1 MNIAL
6 YYVIIFQYACGV
18 FEEKTRGRRKD
29 KLKQSKRAEPFLET
43 GIRCRRRVRAQ
54 MRACMLKVLTVER
67 EFFMRHTMKLRSGA
81 TIPQLTP
88 SEAAQKNY
96 LTRNVLNK
104 MHLMP
109 AGDPI
114 AYDENQDG
122 SITYYFDPAR
132 VVEAPPELWY
142 APMQKQEVSH
152 LESGA
157 EIVRMST
164 KRAASCGYYTKER
177 LSQMNYDVIEEP
189 VAYTLRSDKSVIY
202 FYDKKTA
209 IRRPLMCVECGKEIR
224 YRRKLCRACFEADLA
239 VRRAEGDRYRNAE
252 YHMKRE
258 KVLFFDLE
266 LTGVYNHDEILSVSI
281 VDGTGR
287 IIMDT
292 LVKPE
297 RKKKW
302 KQTEKIHGITPDM
315 VVDAPSLIELTP
327 RIKEIFENAEILVAY
342 GISTDYSHIKY
353 IYDTE
358 AEREA
363 LHKKA
368 RCAAN
373 EFVRFQS
380 EHYPDMVHASLG
392 DAMERLGVAW
402 DGVAH
407 TSIADTIGCAKVWE
421 KLFPHYYED

>member
-1 MNIAL
+1 MELCYNKKVWAFFARDARGKL
-6 YYVIIFQYACGV
+6 QTV
-18 FEEKTRGRRKD
+18 FRIPAPVAAGRGPLRCERTRAGQASVR
-29 KLKQSKRAEPFLET
+29 P
-43 GIRCRRRVRAQ
+43 VRA
-54 MRACMLKVLTVER
+54 VER
-67 EFFMRHTMKLRSGA
+67 NRIFRMKHTMKLRSGA
-81 TIPQLTP
+81 TIPQVTV
-88 SEAAQKNY
+88 SEAEQKHY

-114 AYDENQDG
+114 AFDENSDG
-122 SITYYFDPAR
+122 SITYFFDPAR

-142 APMQKQEVSH
+142 APAQKVETMTTDT
-152 LESGA
+152 GA

-164 KRAASCGYYTKER
+164 KRAATCGYYTRER

-189 VAYTLRSDKSVIY
+189 VAYTLRNDKSTIY

-209 IRRPLMCVECGKEIR
+209 IRRPLLCVECGKDVR
-224 YRRKLCRACFEADLA
+224 YRRKLCRACFEKDLA
-239 VRRAEGDRYRNAE
+239 VRRAEGDLHRAE
-252 YHMKRE
+252 HYHMQRE
-258 KVLFFDLE
+258 RVLFFDLE
-266 LTGVYNHDEILSVSI
+266 LTGVYTHDEILSVSI

-287 IIMDT
+287 VRMDT
-292 LVKPE
+292 LVKPA

-315 VVDAPSLIELTP
+315 VADAPMLDELIP
-327 RIKEIFENAEILVAY
+327 AIKELFDNADVLIAY

-358 AEREA
+358 KEREA

-380 EHYPDMVHASLG
+380 EHYPNEVHASLS
-392 DAMERLGVAW
+392 DAMERLEIAW

-407 TSIADTIGCAKVWE
+407 TSIADTVGCAKVWE
-421 KLFPHYYED
+421 KLFPNYYDN

>member
-1 MNIAL
+1 MQACL
-6 YYVIIFQYACGV
+6 QKVRTVGRIFV
-18 FEEKTRGRRKD
+18 KN
-29 KLKQSKRAEPFLET
+29 
-43 GIRCRRRVRAQ
+43 
-54 MRACMLKVLTVER
+54 
-67 EFFMRHTMKLRSGA
+67 TMKLRSGA
-81 TIPQLTP
+81 TIPQVTAA
-88 SEAAQKNY
+88 EAEQKHY

-109 AGDPI
+109 AGDPS
-114 AYDENQDG
+114 AYAENDDG
-122 SITYYFDPAR
+122 SITYFFDPTR

-142 APMQKQEVSH
+142 APMQKVETQT
-152 LESGA
+152 LENGA

-177 LSQMNYDVIEEP
+177 LDQMNYDVIEEP
-189 VAYTLRSDKSVIY
+189 VAYTLRNDKSTIY

-209 IRRPLMCVECGKEIR
+209 VRRPLMCVQCGKDVR
-224 YRRKLCRACFEADLA
+224 YRRKLCKACFEADLA
-239 VRRAEGDRYRNAE
+239 VRRAEGDAHRAE
-252 YHMKRE
+252 HYHMTRE
-258 KVLFFDLE
+258 RVLFFDLE
-266 LTGVYNHDEILSVSI
+266 LTGVYNHDEILSISI

-292 LVKPE
+292 LVKPAHK
-297 RKKKW
+297 RKW
-302 KQTEKIHGITPDM
+302 KQTEKIHGITPAM
-315 VVDAPSLIELTP
+315 VEDAPMLDALIPRLKELFDAADV
-327 RIKEIFENAEILVAY
+327 IIAY

-358 AEREA
+358 AEREK

-380 EHYPDMVHASLG
+380 EHYPDMVHASLS
-392 DAMERLGVAW
+392 DAMERLDIAW
-402 DGVAH
+402 EGVAH

-421 KLFPHYYED
+421 KLFPHYYDN

>member
-1 MNIAL
+1 
-6 YYVIIFQYACGV
+6 
-18 FEEKTRGRRKD
+18 
-29 KLKQSKRAEPFLET
+29 
-43 GIRCRRRVRAQ
+43 
-54 MRACMLKVLTVER
+54 MRN
-67 EFFMRHTMKLRSGA
+67 TMKLRSGV
-81 TIPQLTP
+81 TIFQITAP
-88 SEAAQKNY
+88 EAAQRHY
-96 LTRNVLNK
+96 LTRDVLNR

-114 AYDENQDG
+114 AYDENTDG
-122 SITYYFDPAR
+122 SITYYFDPSR

-142 APMQKQEVSH
+142 ATTHKAETMTTA
-152 LESGA
+152 GGR

-164 KRAASCGYYTKER
+164 KRAAACSYYTRER
-177 LSQMNYDVIEEP
+177 LDQMGYDVIEEP
-189 VAYTLRSDKSVIY
+189 VAYTVRNDKSAVY

-209 IRRPLMCVECGKEIR
+209 IRRPLMCVECGKDIR
-224 YRRKLCRACFEADLA
+224 YRRKLCKACFDADLA
-239 VRRAEGDRYRNAE
+239 IRRAEGDAHRSRAFS
-252 YHMKRE
+252 MKRE

-266 LTGVYNHDEILSVSI
+266 LTGVYHHDEILSVSI

-287 IIMDT
+287 IVMDT
-292 LVKPE
+292 LVRPIH
-297 RKKKW
+297 KKKW

-315 VVDAPSLIELTP
+315 VTESPTLEELKPRLRELFDAADILI
-327 RIKEIFENAEILVAY
+327 AY

-353 IYDTE
+353 IYETE

-380 EHYPDMVHASLG
+380 EHYPDEVHASLS
-392 DAMERLGVAW
+392 DAMARLGIEW

-421 KLFPHYYED
+421 KLFPNYYVD